1 MSFFCS
7 YVHIGPRL
15 TSLLADASTA
25 ASPEPGLSFIRM
37 SPWTQLGLAPS
48 AVLLVCANVF
58 HNKSRELA
66 CLPPT
71 TILVEYGFQVGFAM
85 TVYTKCPYSDKMVY
99 YKLLCSVNLGLLL
112 YAFVKIFF

>member
-1 MSFFCS
+1 MFLFYR

-25 ASPEPGLSFIRM
+25 ASPEPGLSLIRM

-71 TILVEYGFQVGFAM
+71 TILVEYGFQVGFPLAICCIQ
-85 TVYTKCPYSDKMVY
+85 TE
-99 YKLLCSVNLGLLL
+99 
-112 YAFVKIFF
+112 